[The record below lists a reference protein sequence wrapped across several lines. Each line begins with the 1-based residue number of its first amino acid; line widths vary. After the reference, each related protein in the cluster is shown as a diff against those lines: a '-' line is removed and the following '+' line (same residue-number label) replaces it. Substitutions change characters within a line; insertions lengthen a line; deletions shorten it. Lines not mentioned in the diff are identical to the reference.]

1 MKHIFLLSIMVAMV
15 VTVSAADKNRNT
27 DGGGYGQV
35 TKMLQK
41 QMSNSSLNGK
51 NNDYLNPKGYHPVGG
66 TGSKN
71 SNRRRS

>member
-1 MKHIFLLSIMVAMV
+1 MKHIFLLTIMVAMV

-35 TKMLQK
+35 ARMLQR
-41 QMSNSSLNGK
+41 QMSDSSLKGNNNG
-51 NNDYLNPKGYHPVGG
+51 YLNHKGYHPVG